1 MDRWFTLEDPT
12 RLEPVEREFFV
23 ETELESGL
31 RLRGIIDRVDVAP
44 TGEVRIVD
52 YKTGKAPRP
61 EYAEGALFQ
70 MKFYALVVWRLK
82 QVLPRRL
89 QLVYLGS
96 GDVVT
101 YDPVVE
107 DLERMERKLLALWDA
122 IREATETGDWRPR
135 ATKLCGWC
143 DHQAVCP
150 EFGGTPP
157 VYPLAIAPRPRPGVP
172 RCRRPFVRCGSCR
185 TRGIPVSGSGQNG
198 RGPPMAS
205 DEYEVDP
212 VAIRV
217 LLVDDQP
224 LLRTGFR
231 MILEAEEDLAVVG
244 EAGDGLQ
251 ALDQVRAL
259 QPDVV
264 LMDIRMPRMDGVE
277 ATRQITG
284 PGRDGPARVLVLT
297 TFDLDEYVVEA
308 LRAGASG
315 FLLKDAPAV
324 ELVQA
329 IRVVAGGEAML
340 APSITR
346 RLLDKYAGH
355 LPSGEDSVPH
365 ALGTLTEREVEVLK
379 LVARGLSNAEIAADL
394 FVSETTVKTHVGHVL
409 TKLGLRDRVQ
419 AAVYAYESGLV
430 RPGAGQ

>member
-1 MDRWFTLEDPT
+1 M
-12 RLEPVEREFFV
+12 
-23 ETELESGL
+23 
-31 RLRGIIDRVDVAP
+31 
-44 TGEVRIVD
+44 
-52 YKTGKAPRP
+52 
-61 EYAEGALFQ
+61 
-70 MKFYALVVWRLK
+70 
-82 QVLPRRL
+82 
-89 QLVYLGS
+89 
-96 GDVVT
+96 
-101 YDPVVE
+101 
-107 DLERMERKLLALWDA
+107 
-122 IREATETGDWRPR
+122 
-135 ATKLCGWC
+135 
-143 DHQAVCP
+143 
-150 EFGGTPP
+150 
-157 VYPLAIAPRPRPGVP
+157 
-172 RCRRPFVRCGSCR
+172 
-185 TRGIPVSGSGQNG
+185 
-198 RGPPMAS
+198 
-205 DEYEVDP
+205 
-212 VAIRV
+212 AIRV

-231 MILEAEEDLAVVG
+231 MILEAEQDIAVVG

-284 PGRDGPARVLVLT
+284 PGRDGPAKVLVLT

-315 FLLKDAPAV
+315 FLLKDAPAT

-329 IRVVAGGEAML
+329 IRVVAAGEALL

-346 RLLDKYAGH
+346 RLLDKYATH
-355 LPSGEDSVPH
+355 LPSGDEPVPDTLH
-365 ALGTLTEREVEVLK
+365 TLTDREVEVLK

-430 RPGAGQ
+430 RPGAQ